1 MADQRRPEAAIEPL
15 RQLEA
20 RIAEEERHT
29 RCVHCGAGRMMES
42 RLEGLATG
50 VSEAGEALG
59 EALRREGEGL
69 ARVEKA
75 VEGLK
80 EGMGRLLD
88 MLRDWEEV

>member
-1 MADQRRPEAAIEPL
+1 L
-15 RQLEA
+15 
-20 RIAEEERHT
+20 
-29 RCVHCGAGRMMES
+29 V
-42 RLEGLATG
+42 
-50 VSEAGEALG
+50 

>member
-1 MADQRRPEAAIEPL
+1 MADQRRQEAVID
-15 RQLEA
+15 QLEA
-20 RIAEEERHT
+20 RIAKEERHT
-29 RCVHCGAGRMMES
+29 RCVNCRAGRRLES
-42 RLEGLATG
+42 RLEGLAT
-50 VSEAGEALG
+50 EAGEGLV

-80 EGMGRLLD
+80 EGMGRLID